1 MPLGTY
7 DSAPSANLNSQHI
20 RHALAD
26 RIGTEL
32 LFPVYRPPITGSGS
46 GASYDI
52 IGWVG
57 FVPTSFSV
65 GGSSGTIRGYF
76 TQVIWQGLADDAAP
90 SRPTASASS
99 PSSSDLRRPRY

>member
-1 MPLGTY
+1 LPLGTY
-7 DSAPSANLNSQHI
+7 DSAPSANFNSQHI

-32 LFPVYRPPITGSGS
+32 LFPVYRLRP

-76 TQVIWQGLADDAAP
+76 TQVIWQGLADDSGTVP
-90 SRPTASASS
+90 DYGVRVIT
-99 PSSSDLRRPRY
+99 LVE